1 MKVGSTGRALGKSW
15 FLLGLAMMI
24 VAMPLGC
31 EVGGATVP
39 VRGEGAVPEEEVSMP
54 EAKENEAWSIGF
66 SSPETT
72 SFAEHVAREAGVTP
86 QVPFYSIDLDDLTN
100 PHDIQGL
107 SGSQRELLERNGFV
121 VVPSTEAEM
130 YGIYKRAKER
140 GVPVLVTVDVMLHS
154 LHVLYDFALRAVEI
168 RHLADDLRKLSSA
181 MMEAS
186 LEQHEATRG
195 DVKEAAGRNVGF
207 FAVASR
213 LLDPEAEVPE
223 MVRGSVEE
231 EISLIEDHAGFS
243 RSPLF
248 GYDEDYSQYVP
259 RGHYTRNEAFRRYF
273 KAMMWY
279 GRMPFRLRP
288 GDTEE
293 AIRAGRSETR
303 GAILMV
309 AALSSRKMDGESA
322 STVWDRIYAPT
333 AFFVGRTD
341 DLNAYDYV
349 TLMRGEYG
357 ETLHLSDLEADAVL
371 DDFIARAMALR
382 PPRIVSSYVTDQE
395 NPEEV
400 TKGFRFMGQRYVP
413 DSYILQQM
421 VYDKV
426 GTQQEPRLFP
436 KGLDVMAV
444 LGSDRAYRILDQT
457 LGETRY
463 AHYDDQLT
471 KLRREF
477 ADLPQEQWMENL
489 YWGWLHCLRP
499 LLSSKG
505 ECYPAFMQ
513 SPAWADKELNAA
525 LGSWAELRHDTI
537 LYAKQSYT
545 MRATAVQPERPEAN
559 GYVEP
564 NPEAYA
570 RLASLVRQMREGL
583 DSRGLL
589 MDELRDKMERMEA
602 LAVAL
607 QDVSRRE
614 LQDER
619 LTEEDHRLIRD
630 IGHSLEGI
638 VTMSPSIMGEM
649 ASDAD
654 TRMALVADVH
664 TDTNTGQVLEEG
676 VGDAFVIYAVVPV
689 EGGTAAA
696 QGAVFSYYEFVWPM
710 GDRLTDEAW
719 QAMSPRPDLPV
730 WTESFVR

>member
-1 MKVGSTGRALGKSW
+1 M
-15 FLLGLAMMI
+15 
-24 VAMPLGC
+24 
-31 EVGGATVP
+31 
-39 VRGEGAVPEEEVSMP
+39 
-54 EAKENEAWSIGF
+54 
-66 SSPETT
+66 
-72 SFAEHVAREAGVTP
+72 FAG
-86 QVPFYSIDLDDLTN
+86 
-100 PHDIQGL
+100 
-107 SGSQRELLERNGFV
+107 
-121 VVPSTEAEM
+121 
-130 YGIYKRAKER
+130 
-140 GVPVLVTVDVMLHS
+140 
-154 LHVLYDFALRAVEI
+154 
-168 RHLADDLRKLSSA
+168 
-181 MMEAS
+181 
-186 LEQHEATRG
+186 
-195 DVKEAAGRNVGF
+195 
-207 FAVASR
+207 
-213 LLDPEAEVPE
+213 
-223 MVRGSVEE
+223 E
-231 EISLIEDHAGFS
+231 EI
-243 RSPLF
+243 P
-248 GYDEDYSQYVP
+248 
-259 RGHYTRNEAFRRYF
+259 
-273 KAMMWY
+273 
-279 GRMPFRLRP
+279 
-288 GDTEE
+288 
-293 AIRAGRSETR
+293 
-303 GAILMV
+303 
-309 AALSSRKMDGESA
+309 
-322 STVWDRIYAPT
+322 
-333 AFFVGRTD
+333 
-341 DLNAYDYV
+341 
-349 TLMRGEYG
+349 
-357 ETLHLSDLEADAVL
+357 
-371 DDFIARAMALR
+371 
-382 PPRIVSSYVTDQE
+382 
-395 NPEEV
+395 
-400 TKGFRFMGQRYVP
+400 KGFRFMGQRYGP

-505 ECYPAFMQ
+505 EGYPAFMQ

>member
-1 MKVGSTGRALGKSW
+1 
-15 FLLGLAMMI
+15 
-24 VAMPLGC
+24 
-31 EVGGATVP
+31 
-39 VRGEGAVPEEEVSMP
+39 
-54 EAKENEAWSIGF
+54 
-66 SSPETT
+66 
-72 SFAEHVAREAGVTP
+72 
-86 QVPFYSIDLDDLTN
+86 
-100 PHDIQGL
+100 
-107 SGSQRELLERNGFV
+107 
-121 VVPSTEAEM
+121 
-130 YGIYKRAKER
+130 
-140 GVPVLVTVDVMLHS
+140 
-154 LHVLYDFALRAVEI
+154 
-168 RHLADDLRKLSSA
+168 
-181 MMEAS
+181 
-186 LEQHEATRG
+186 
-195 DVKEAAGRNVGF
+195 
-207 FAVASR
+207 
-213 LLDPEAEVPE
+213 
-223 MVRGSVEE
+223 
-231 EISLIEDHAGFS
+231 
-243 RSPLF
+243 
-248 GYDEDYSQYVP
+248 
-259 RGHYTRNEAFRRYF
+259 
-273 KAMMWY
+273 
-279 GRMPFRLRP
+279 
-288 GDTEE
+288 
-293 AIRAGRSETR
+293 
-303 GAILMV
+303 
-309 AALSSRKMDGESA
+309 
-322 STVWDRIYAPT
+322 
-333 AFFVGRTD
+333 
-341 DLNAYDYV
+341 
-349 TLMRGEYG
+349 
-357 ETLHLSDLEADAVL
+357 
-371 DDFIARAMALR
+371 
-382 PPRIVSSYVTDQE
+382 
-395 NPEEV
+395 
-400 TKGFRFMGQRYVP
+400 MGQRYVP

-457 LGETRY
+457 WEETRY

-477 ADLPQEQWMENL
+477 ADLPQEQWTENL

-505 ECYPAFMQ
+505 EGYPAFMH

-545 MRATAVQPERPEAN
+545 LRATAVQPERPEAS

-564 NPEAYA
+564 DPEAYA

-589 MDELRDKMERMEA
+589 LDELRDKMERMEA

-607 QDVSRRE
+607 QDVSQRE
-614 LQDER
+614 LQGER

-630 IGHSLEGI
+630 IGHSLESI
-638 VTMSPSIMGEM
+638 ITMSPSIMGEM

-730 WTESFVR
+730 WTETFIR